1 MSHPS
6 RHGKQREEIC
16 GLEDPAPTKREVVS
30 FYQQLLGHSNAV
42 NESNMIHR
50 VPTLMT
56 DQISDEAKA
65 FLQQEVNEAE
75 TRSTMLSLGSE
86 KAPVLDGF
94 TAYFFKKAWPI
105 VGRDV
110 CQSVKSFFQTGCP
123 PIYVHWIRECITN
136 PRFSI
141 AFNGSLVGYFKGGR
155 AVPDA
160 LMSYVLCLRF
170 FLQIRA
176 GSLPVSIFILPKKI
190 VKAIEQKFNPF
201 LWRGPDDRS
210 GAKVCWEQACL
221 PKEEGGLGLKRVED

>member
-1 MSHPS
+1 LIDSAGN
-6 RHGKQREEIC
+6 R
-16 GLEDPAPTKREVVS
+16 LEDPAPTKREVVS

-110 CQSVKSFFQTGCP
+110 CQSVKSFFQTGSLLKEVNST
-123 PIYVHWIRECITN
+123 IITLIPKAQN
-136 PRFSI
+136 PSRVAEVRPNACS
-141 AFNGSLVGYFKGGR
+141 N
-155 AVPDA
+155 
-160 LMSYVLCLRF
+160 VLYKCMIKFMVNRLRSCLSD
-170 FLQIRA
+170 L
-176 GSLPVSIFILPKKI
+176 
-190 VKAIEQKFNPF
+190 
-201 LWRGPDDRS
+201 
-210 GAKVCWEQACL
+210 
-221 PKEEGGLGLKRVED
+221 